1 MLRSTLLVSA
11 LVAGVLGTVHAQDRK
26 GTDRLHELKSEF
38 RKLEGRQPGIGENI
52 ERRRAILKEI
62 AALNDPAA
70 LQFLVDVARNG
81 RYVDFHAEALQVLA
95 EKGLE
100 LGPVAVLFQELMV
113 EGGPHRLL
121 ARGYLLARAVARQDD
136 SFLASLFVKGDIE
149 DRFLALQ
156 AMGKIGSLAT
166 LAAAQR
172 LLGDAEWK
180 PKEGSV
186 ICCATIAS
194 SLRRAEGAPAAQ
206 ALLLMQRDPRFLPSD
221 AFAVRE
227 ATRLWSRRDL
237 HAYVEL
243 KSLADPDTG
252 KRVEAARFMGNAGI
266 EAARAP
272 LLIMARDKTEH
283 PSVRAAAAEAL
294 GGLRIARGDLAS
306 RLEWLLDDPDAEVH
320 RGVLRGLARLGV
332 RQSAEILV
340 DLLQGPQAADA
351 RAALARAPAPPP
363 DENWPAWLATL
374 PEGT

>member
-1 MLRSTLLVSA
+1 MFRSILLVSA
-11 LVAGVLGTVHAQDRK
+11 LVVGAAGTVHAQDRK
-26 GTDRLHELKSEF
+26 GPDRLHELKSEF
-38 RKLEGRQPGIGENI
+38 RKLEGRRPGIGENL
-52 ERRRAILKEI
+52 ERRRAILREV
-62 AALNDPAA
+62 ASLNDPGA

-81 RYVDFHAEALQVLA
+81 RYVEFHAEVLQVLA

-100 LGPVAVLFQELMV
+100 QGPVAALFQELLV

-121 ARGYLLARAVARQDD
+121 ARTYLLARAVARQDD
-136 SFLASLFVKGDIE
+136 SFLASLFVKGDTE

-156 AMGKIGSLAT
+156 AMGRIGSLST

-172 LLGDAEWK
+172 LLNDPDWK
-180 PKEGSV
+180 PREGSPV
-186 ICCATIAS
+186 CCATIAA

-206 ALLLMQRDPRFLPSD
+206 VLLLLQRDPRFLPSD

-237 HAYVEL
+237 HSYVEL

-252 KRVEAARFMGNAGI
+252 RRIDAVRFMGNAGI

-272 LLIMARDKTEH
+272 LLILARDRTEH
-283 PSVRAAAAEAL
+283 PAVRAAAAEAL

-306 RLEWLLDDPDAEVH
+306 RLEWLLSDPDPEVH

-332 RQSAEILV
+332 RQSAEVLV
-340 DLLQGPQAADA
+340 DLLQGPQAADV